1 MPTAH
6 STRHTTHATHLSWCK
21 CAFARPVDKLSTARS
36 RPRGV
41 SVIKSARGGSGNWA
55 WRHWS
60 TFHSTSMGSC
70 TAASTALC
78 MRRHVSRSAKRSL
91 IEPARSSPS
100 NLCVCS
106 RARTD
111 VSVCGWECVSVVL
124 SKSREAEAIREG
136 EHESC
141 FFFFAPLFFAFT
153 LPLVLGFGAARVLVL
168 LEERRVTSTHAAH
181 RRHLRCFH
189 HFTSR
194 TSSCTHM

>member
-1 MPTAH
+1 M
-6 STRHTTHATHLSWCK
+6 
-21 CAFARPVDKLSTARS
+21 CAV
-36 RPRGV
+36 
-41 SVIKSARGGSGNWA
+41 
-55 WRHWS
+55 
-60 TFHSTSMGSC
+60 
-70 TAASTALC
+70 
-78 MRRHVSRSAKRSL
+78 
-91 IEPARSSPS
+91 
-100 NLCVCS
+100 
-106 RARTD
+106 

-194 TSSCTHM
+194 TSSCTHMQRQMSEVSAMQHQVQLFLLILKTVKAGDAPVRKPCGGGADGAVPERKPC